1 MKKKHLYLLT
11 SCVLLC
17 ICFACKS
24 PERIISKQMEKSGIH
39 VDKKWIKTLEKGK
52 KDVSSVWLDLF
63 NHDLKSLEKRFYISL
78 TDSDLD
84 KLKYYPVVKYLI
96 DSTSFAN
103 ITSKTDIK
111 KFLALREGYAKY
123 YILNDD
129 RFIVVA
135 DIRYINEK
143 MVTDGDGALPTPV
156 SNTLKDILLNR
167 KLPLFEVDIDPSP
180 ALEQPHGLNVFIDEQ
195 GNLMYFKIDGVP
207 KPFKEYMVELAETWR
222 KVNAKN
228 K

>member
-1 MKKKHLYLLT
+1 
-11 SCVLLC
+11 
-17 ICFACKS
+17 
-24 PERIISKQMEKSGIH
+24 MEKSGIS
-39 VDKKWIKTLEKGK
+39 VDREWIKTLEKGK

-63 NHDLKSLEKRFYISL
+63 KHDLKSLEKYFYISL

-111 KFLALREGYAKY
+111 KIIKVREGYARY
-123 YILNDD
+123 IILNND
-129 RFIVVA
+129 RFI
-135 DIRYINEK
+135 INSNIQYINEK
-143 MVTDGDGALPTPV
+143 MVCYSNGATPTPV
-156 SNTLKDILLNR
+156 SNALKDILLVR
-167 KLPLFEVDIDPSP
+167 KLPLFEVDLDLSPSS
-180 ALEQPHGLNVFIDEQ
+180 QGTDDFTVYIDEQ
-195 GNLMYFKIDGVP
+195 GNMMWFGIDGVS

-222 KVNAKN
+222 KANAKN